1 MHKLLIIILSIL
13 LFVLLT
19 VTGLSLFLF
28 SPTGNEMLKPY
39 VKEKLEEKIGLPVE
53 VQSFTLGSGISSLD
67 FVINKQAVVKVLSKY
82 SLWDQSFEGKYQLR
96 SDTFS
101 YEDVMLKETD
111 LKGNFKRE
119 GKEIDVTGQ
128 GLALGAKMDYSFKI
142 MDDVAQQIILKMK
155 GARLEQILRLLG
167 KPALAQGKVDI
178 DVNMPDIGDEN
189 AEGHGQLLLHQ
200 ASFDRALVKQLYGYT
215 LPEKSNVSAKAEA
228 KLQGDLVGITGE
240 LQSNLFN
247 LRIKDTWF
255 DIAAKKFSGKYALNV
270 KELRIVTKN
279 KLEGPFKAKGD
290 IKVVDEQLLV
300 TGKSSSLGGK
310 LGFSVG
316 KNAKIILQD
325 LSLEKMLPLFRQPV
339 YAKGRVNGTVS
350 MHDISA
356 KSGEYDLHIDKGSF
370 ISKTFTQKW
379 GSKIPVKNQFSFA
392 SKGKIEK
399 QKLSASAT
407 LHSTLA
413 ELKLS
418 SLSYDLKD
426 KMLIS
431 EYDLLLHDV
440 KVLLPKSKVK
450 RGETFAAK
458 GKLQFR
464 DVLSISGET
473 KGLGKKVAFRYESK
487 KDDNKKAELDA
498 PQLLVE
504 KVLALTGVPVY
515 VKGTINAKVKIT
527 DVKGKEGSFS
537 LKGINLV
544 TQPSAMK
551 KWMGKA
557 LKMKVKLESSGT
569 FKKEKVSMTTKL
581 RTPLANIDLSN
592 MVYDQKKKSVKS
604 AYLIDIPELKKLQPY
619 IDKKLYGPIVLKGVF
634 FKEKK
639 LKLTGNT
646 TSLGGKINYS
656 LQGKELRSTITA
668 VPLLNI
674 LGLLGH
680 KKFFIGQAYGKGTY
694 NIKQKSGVVD
704 LDIRSFQIKPSN
716 LTQTAKMFL
725 GKDPARIIFSS
736 TKFHADIKKKVTH
749 YTLKAQ
755 GSRSSFTILNGSIDK
770 RSNKH
775 NANFTFVYE
784 KYTIHGK
791 IKGSADNPKVTI
803 DTSTLL
809 KEQLSNEKIQKKLEK
824 ALGEKAGKFLRGL
837 NF

>member
-1 MHKLLIIILSIL
+1 MIILSAL
-13 LFVLLT
+13 LF
-19 VTGLSLFLF
+19 LSLTLGVLF
-28 SPTGNEMLKPY
+28 FFSFTQTGNTVLKPY
-39 VKEKLEEKIGLPVE
+39 IKEALEEEIGLPVE
-53 VQSFTLGSGISSLD
+53 VKSFKLEYETVRLT
-67 FVINKQAVVKVLSKY
+67 FVIDGQAVVETASHYGLWRRSFDGIYKVTAKKFAY
-82 SLWDQSFEGKYQLR
+82 EGMILGGA
-96 SDTFS
+96 
-101 YEDVMLKETD
+101 D

-119 GKEIDVTGQ
+119 EKEINVTGQ

-142 MDDVAQQIILKMK
+142 IDDVAQKIILKMK

-178 DVNMPDIGDEN
+178 DINMPNIGEEN
-189 AEGHGQLLLHQ
+189 AEGHGQLLLHH
-200 ASFDRALVKQLYGYT
+200 ASFNRDLVKELYGYT
-215 LPEKSNVSAKAEA
+215 LPEKSELSAKAEA
-228 KLQGDLVGITGE
+228 KLQGDLVGITGA
-240 LQSNLFN
+240 LQSNLFS
-247 LRIKDTWF
+247 LDVKDAWF
-255 DIAAKKFSGKYALNV
+255 DIPDKKLSGKYTLDV

-279 KLEGPFKAKGD
+279 KLAGTFKAQGD
-290 IKVVDEQLLV
+290 MKLEGKQLFV
-300 TGKSSSLGGK
+300 TGKSSSFGGE

-316 KNAKIILQD
+316 KNAEITLQE

-339 YAKGRVNGTVS
+339 YAKGKVNGTVS
-350 MHDISA
+350 MDDISA
-356 KSGEYDLHIDKGSF
+356 KSGEYDLLIDKGSL
-370 ISKTFTQKW
+370 ISKTFSQKW
-379 GSKIPVKNQFSFA
+379 GTRIPVKNQFSFT
-392 SKGKIEK
+392 SKGKIDK
-399 QKLSASAT
+399 QKLRANVT
-407 LHSTLA
+407 LHSTLTD
-413 ELKLS
+413 LKLS
-418 SLSYDLKD
+418 SLSYELKD

-450 RGETFAAK
+450 RGEKFGAK

-464 DVLSISGET
+464 DALSISGET
-473 KGLGKKVAFRYESK
+473 KGLGKKVTFHYNS
-487 KDDNKKAELDA
+487 KKAELDA

-515 VKGTINAKVKIT
+515 IKGTMDTKVIMT
-527 DVKGKEGSFS
+527 DVKAKEGTFS
-537 LKGINLV
+537 LKGANLV

-569 FKKEKVSMTTKL
+569 FKKEKVSMKIKL

-592 MVYDQKKKSVKS
+592 MLYDKKKKSVKS

-619 IDKKLYGPIVLKGVF
+619 IDTKLYGSMVLKGVF
-634 FKEKK
+634 SKEKK
-639 LKLTGNT
+639 LTLTGYT

-680 KKFFIGQAYGKGTY
+680 KKFFLGQAYGKGTY

-704 LDIRSFQIKPSN
+704 LDIRSFQIKPSS
-716 LTQTAKMFL
+716 LTQTAKMLL

-736 TKFHADIKKKVTH
+736 TKFHAVIKKKVTR

-755 GSRSSFTILNGSIDK
+755 GSRSSFKILNGSIDK

-803 DTSTLL
+803 DSSALL
-809 KEQLSNEKIQKKLEK
+809 KEQLSNEKVQKKIEK
-824 ALGEKAGKFLRGL
+824 ALGEKAGRFLRGL